1 MKNNRVKSD
10 RNKNSRNVR
19 ADRKNDPVIIINV
32 NWEDLAHKS
41 DDEIRSLSDRLNK
54 NLRLARTKRDDKS
67 SKIIESEICYIQR
80 EVIQRIK
87 RRKSHENFS
96 RK

>member
-10 RNKNSRNVR
+10 RSRNSRNTR
-19 ADRKNDPVIIINV
+19 TDRKNDPVIIINV
-32 NWEDLAHKS
+32 NWEDLVHKS

-87 RRKSHENFS
+87 RRKSHENFIK
-96 RK
+96 R

>member
-1 MKNNRVKSD
+1 M
-10 RNKNSRNVR
+10 KNSRNNR
-19 ADRKNDPVIIINV
+19 KPEKKDRRNDPIVIINV

-54 NLRLARTKRDDKS
+54 NLRLSRSKKDDKS
-67 SKIIESEICYIQR
+67 SKIIEQEICYIQR
-80 EVIQRIK
+80 EVDQRQ
-87 RRKSHENFS
+87 RRKRAHENFF